1 MTAASTIGEG
11 EVLLATIR
19 YLITRGA
26 LTYCVSVPTGQGID
40 TEATKTEV
48 RRIYEDVKNVEFMPE
63 FVGSGPD
70 IPLVRFH
77 PDMVQ
82 RFELVE

>member
-19 YLITRGA
+19 YLITRGTI
-26 LTYCVSVPTGQGID
+26 TYRVSAPTGQGID

-48 RRIYEDVKNVEFMPE
+48 RRIYEAE
-63 FVGSGPD
+63 GIGRLSGN
-70 IPLVRFH
+70 LQNSR
-77 PDMVQ
+77 
-82 RFELVE
+82 